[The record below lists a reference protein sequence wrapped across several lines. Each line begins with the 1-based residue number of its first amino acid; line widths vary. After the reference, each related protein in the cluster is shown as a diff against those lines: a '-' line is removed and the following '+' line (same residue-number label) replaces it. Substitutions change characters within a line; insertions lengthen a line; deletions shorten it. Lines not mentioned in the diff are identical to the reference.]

1 LRYRAVI
8 FDLWQTL
15 IPWPTESAKAL
26 YVQMA
31 DSVGAP
37 RDEFEEVW
45 LSGRSARDIG
55 PIADSVRWVFGQ
67 LGLDDVDPQ
76 TIIGLRRDWTRD
88 SIVPRP
94 DAVSTLEELRRRGH
108 KLGLITV
115 CSTDVPELWEA
126 SPFGGLFDATVFS
139 CEVGISKPDPR
150 IYELCCEQL
159 DVDAG
164 DCLFVGD
171 GANYELPGAEK
182 VGMTAL
188 QLRAPGEDLTEL
200 GKEWTGAS
208 VERLA
213 EVLELA

>member
-1 LRYRAVI
+1 LKYRAVI

-37 RDEFEEVW
+37 REEFEEIW
-45 LSGRSARDIG
+45 LSGRSARDTG
-55 PIADSVRWVFGQ
+55 PIADSVRWVFQQ
-67 LGLDDVDPQ
+67 LGLDADPQ

-94 DAVSTLEELRRRGH
+94 DAVPTLEELRRRGH

-115 CSTDVPELWEA
+115 CSTDVAELWEA

-159 DVDAG
+159 NVEPG

-188 QLRAPGEDLTEL
+188 QLRAPGEELTEP
-200 GKEWTGAS
+200 GKEWEGRS
-208 VERLA
+208 VEQLSD
-213 EVLELA
+213 VLELA

>member
-1 LRYRAVI
+1 MRYRAVI

-37 RDEFEEVW
+37 REEFEEVW
-45 LSGRSARDIG
+45 LSGRLARDTG
-55 PIADSVRWVFGQ
+55 PIADSVRWVFDQ
-67 LGLDDVDPQ
+67 LGLDADPQ

-88 SIVPRP
+88 SIVPRA

-126 SPFGGLFDATVFS
+126 TPFGGLFDATVFS

-159 DVDAG
+159 GVGPA

-188 QLRAPGEDLTEL
+188 QLRAPGEDLTEP
-200 GKEWTGAS
+200 GKEWEGRS
-208 VERLA
+208 VEQLSD
-213 EVLELA
+213 VLELA

>member
-15 IPWPTESAKAL
+15 VPWPAESARAL
-26 YVQMA
+26 YGQMA
-31 DSVGAP
+31 EAVGAP
-37 RDEFEEVW
+37 RDQFEEVW
-45 LSGRSARDIG
+45 LSGRSARDTG
-55 PIADSVRWVFGQ
+55 PIADSVRWVFDQ
-67 LGLDDVDPQ
+67 LGLDADPQ
-76 TIIGLRRDWTRD
+76 PIISMRRDWTRE
-88 SIVPRP
+88 SLIPRP

-115 CSTDVPELWEA
+115 CSTDVVELWETT
-126 SPFGGLFDATVFS
+126 PFRGLFDSTVFS
-139 CEVGISKPDPR
+139 AEVGISKPDPG

-159 DVDAG
+159 DVRAS

-171 GANYELPGAEK
+171 GANDELPGAEK

-188 QLRAPGEDLTEL
+188 QLRAPGEELTEP
-200 GKEWTGAS
+200 GKEWEGDS

>member
-15 IPWPTESAKAL
+15 VPWPAESARAL
-26 YVQMA
+26 YGQMA
-31 DSVGAP
+31 EAVGAP
-37 RDEFEEVW
+37 RDQFEEVW
-45 LSGRSARDIG
+45 LSGRSARDTG
-55 PIADSVRWVFGQ
+55 PIADSVRWVFDQ
-67 LGLDDVDPQ
+67 LGLDADPQ
-76 TIIGLRRDWTRD
+76 PIISMRRDWTRE
-88 SIVPRP
+88 SLIPRP

-115 CSTDVPELWEA
+115 CSTDVVELWETT
-126 SPFGGLFDATVFS
+126 PFRGLFDSTVFS
-139 CEVGISKPDPR
+139 AEVGISKPDPR

-159 DVDAG
+159 DVRAS

-171 GANYELPGAEK
+171 GANDELPGAEK

-188 QLRAPGEDLTEL
+188 QLRAPGEELTEP
-200 GKEWTGAS
+200 GKEWEGDS

>member
-15 IPWPTESAKAL
+15 VPWPAESARAL
-26 YVQMA
+26 YGQMA
-31 DSVGAP
+31 EAVGAP
-37 RDEFEEVW
+37 RDQFEEVW
-45 LSGRSARDIG
+45 LSGRSARDTG
-55 PIADSVRWVFGQ
+55 PIADSVRWVFDQ
-67 LGLDDVDPQ
+67 LGLDADPQ
-76 TIIGLRRDWTRD
+76 PIISMRRDWTRE
-88 SIVPRP
+88 SLIPRP
-94 DAVSTLEELRRRGH
+94 DAVSTLEALRRRGH

-115 CSTDVPELWEA
+115 CSTDVVELWETT
-126 SPFGGLFDATVFS
+126 PFRGLFDSTVFS
-139 CEVGISKPDPR
+139 AEVGISKPDPR

-159 DVDAG
+159 DVRAS

-171 GANYELPGAEK
+171 GANDELPGAEK

-188 QLRAPGEDLTEL
+188 QLRAPGEELTEP
-200 GKEWTGAS
+200 GKEWEGDS